1 MNIDADIQVWLEAAQ
16 RTQPQIIVPYVKS
29 PTETTLKYVV
39 EAHRSAAQGNS
50 RLRQGGTIHLT
61 ADQATA
67 LGTLA
72 ITRSAQDTCEIT
84 MTLRTADNTE
94 RKFQLSCPSFTP
106 ET

>member
-1 MNIDADIQVWLEAAQ
+1 MDADIQVWLEAAQ
-16 RTQPQIIVPYVKS
+16 RTQPQIIVPYIKS
-29 PTETTLKYVV
+29 PVETTLKYVV
-39 EAHRSAAQGNS
+39 EARRSAAQGSS

-72 ITRSAQDTCEIT
+72 LTRSAQDTCEVT

-94 RKFQLSCPSFTP
+94 RKFQLPCPGFVP

>member
-1 MNIDADIQVWLEAAQ
+1 MNIDADIQVWLETAQ

-29 PTETTLKYVV
+29 ATETTLKYIV

-72 ITRSAQDTCEIT
+72 LTRSAQDTCEVT
-84 MTLRTADNTE
+84 LTLRSADNTE
-94 RKFQLSCPSFTP
+94 RKFQLPCPSFTP